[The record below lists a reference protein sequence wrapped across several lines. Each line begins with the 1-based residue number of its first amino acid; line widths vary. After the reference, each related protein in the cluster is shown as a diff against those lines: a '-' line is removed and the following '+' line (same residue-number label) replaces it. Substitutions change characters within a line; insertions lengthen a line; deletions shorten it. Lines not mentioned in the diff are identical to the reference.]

1 MFAKTFEKFNYSSL
15 LISSLLILGITFYY
29 TSLEIKWSFVESKI
43 LNGSLIFGAL
53 MLTNYS
59 IDTITRQFTIERS
72 SRKAYHLFI
81 IPISLLCAIPME
93 SVDLKFILS
102 STGVW
107 AAWRNMRIF
116 IEQTNNTKRIKRL
129 FDAIILLSFSS
140 LIILD
145 NLIIF
150 FYPLLVLITTNIKK
164 DLKYFIIIFITPLI
178 ILPSAYAFLSFLSLD
193 SYLFSSYFFADQ
205 TQAIDEYNSVPNS
218 SRFFLTL
225 LTEYKFNLTYSSVPI
240 FILFLLFVISFI
252 MKYLRTY
259 SMRRR
264 ILDLVGVL
272 FMILTSLFFSMDQQL
287 SGSEFHYLSLPI
299 VYMISQL
306 FVKKIKSLYVNF
318 IFVLLIASIVTFK
331 FLL

>member
-29 TSLEIKWSFVESKI
+29 SSLEIKWSFVESKI

-59 IDTITRQFTIERS
+59 IDTVTRQLTIERS
-72 SRKAYHLFI
+72 SRKAYHL
-81 IPISLLCAIPME
+81 LLYPLVIMCYPME

-178 ILPSAYAFLSFLSLD
+178 ILPSAYVLLSFLSLD

-205 TQAIDEYNSVPNS
+205 TQAIDEFNSVPNS

-225 LTEYKFNLTYSSVPI
+225 LTEYKFNLTYSYVPM
-240 FILFLLFVISFI
+240 FILFLLFVISLI
-252 MKYLRTY
+252 LKYLRTY